1 MHHSQHRYAL
11 VQQRDRDRRTTAS
24 LQEFARAVLR
34 IDEPAVAGERAGCK
48 SGLLAEKVARNEL
61 LQVFAQ
67 ALLDLDV
74 DRRLAARSA
83 RTARLAELRVQPR
96 AFALCE
102 GNDC

>member
-1 MHHSQHRYAL
+1 MHHAQHRNAAA
-11 VQQRDRDRRTTAS
+11 QQRDRDRRAATS
-24 LQEFARAVLR
+24 LQELARPILR
-34 IDEPAVAGERAGCK
+34 IDEPAVAGERAWCE

-67 ALLDLDV
+67 PLLDLSV
-74 DRRLAARSA
+74 DRRLAARAA